1 MKSSR
6 KKVALISS
14 QTSVSTLSEI
24 AHDLTP
30 VPLRVVEPS
39 PLPDLLSDEVLALMK
54 EADQNGFEGLNA
66 IQLELV
72 LDARLLQSLI
82 KANRRCSQNYPD
94 PEAEALKK
102 ARNIMDIHGA
112 S

>member
-6 KKVALISS
+6 KKIALISS
-14 QTSVSTLSEI
+14 QTSVATLSEI
-24 AHDLTP
+24 VRDHTP
-30 VPLRVVEPS
+30 VPLRVVNPG
-39 PLPDLLSDEVLALMK
+39 PLPSLLSDEVIALMK
-54 EADQNGFEGLNA
+54 RADQHGFEDLNA
-66 IQLELV
+66 VELELV

-82 KANRRCSQNYPD
+82 QVNRRCSRNYPD

-102 ARNIMDIHGA
+102 ALNIMEIHGD